1 MKKNTTCTRLAL
13 AAALTL
19 SLTFTTHAQQ
29 GGAAPAAAPAAS
41 NPNQPRTFDQ
51 AAASVQEQLAA
62 SLAELDA
69 LRRQIADEKI
79 PMSRQLSEAEAELSA
94 ARLSYQQ
101 TSRLLDSRTLDLS
114 NLRAEIKSRQD
125 ETTYLS
131 NLLGEYIRNFESRLH
146 IAELQRYETALE
158 SAKLAPENST
168 LNEEQVFQA
177 QAALLSVS
185 LERLHD
191 ALGGTRFDGSA
202 VDADGLLKEG
212 QFVLLGPVALFRS
225 SDGQHV
231 GTAEQ
236 RLGSLEPAVMNFG
249 NPEDTASA
257 STTVSAGSGSFPLD
271 ASLGNAHKIE
281 ATQETLWEHIKKG
294 GPVMWPIFLLAGAA
308 LVVVLYKWWVLSKVQ
323 SASAAQVGTLLDAVA
338 RGDRTGAQRIARGI
352 QGPAGEMLAAGAEQ
366 LGQPRELIEEVMF
379 EKVLSTRLRLQ
390 SLLPFVAIS
399 ASAAPL
405 LGLLGTVT
413 GIMNTFTLITV
424 FGTGDVKTLSSGISE
439 ALITTEYGLIVAIPS
454 LLLHAF
460 LSRKARGM
468 IDEMDQSA
476 VAFIN
481 QVSRA
486 STAGTPPAAAPPT
499 GIPVHA

>member
-1 MKKNTTCTRLAL
+1 MNRTMITTFSTLAL
-13 AAALTL
+13 LLAGAAN
-19 SLTFTTHAQQ
+19 SLAQA
-29 GGAAPAAAPAAS
+29 GGAATGPGAPPASAVKPRSFDEAS
-41 NPNQPRTFDQ
+41 AQIQ
-51 AAASVQEQLAA
+51 SQLEE
-62 SLAELDA
+62 SLAELDG

-79 PMSRQLSEAEAELSA
+79 PLSRQLTETERELSD

-101 TSRLLDSRTLDLS
+101 VTRLLDSHTLDLS
-114 NLRAEIKSRQD
+114 NLRTEIKSRQD

-146 IAELQRYETALE
+146 IAEIQRYEEALE
-158 SAKLAPENST
+158 AAKLAPENST
-168 LNEEQVFQA
+168 LSEEQVFQA
-177 QAALLSVS
+177 QARLLAVS

-202 VDADGLLKEG
+202 VDAGGLVKDG

-225 SDGQHV
+225 SDGEHV

-236 RLGSLEPAVMNFG
+236 RLGSLEPAVMSFG

-257 STTVSAGSGSFPLD
+257 SATVSDGRGSFPLD

-294 GPVMWPIFLLAGAA
+294 GPVMWPIFLLAFAA
-308 LVVVLYKWWVLSKVQ
+308 LSVVLYKWWVLAKVQ
-323 SASAAQVGTLLDAVA
+323 SASEAQIGALLGAVGS
-338 RGDRTGAQRIARGI
+338 GDRVGAVRIARGI

-454 LLLHAF
+454 LLIHAF
-460 LSRKARGM
+460 LSRKARGL
-468 IDEMDQSA
+468 IDQMDQTA

-481 QVSRA
+481 QVSRTN
-486 STAGTPPAAAPPT
+486 SPVPPT
-499 GIPVHA
+499 DEAAGVPAHA